1 MITKRLS
8 WYSPYS
14 PDLNPIEFIWKSIK
28 RVISIVFVENVNLQR
43 AYHLLSRGSKSLSHC
58 GFSFVGDYISPEEVR
73 VVEVKGVVDTGV
85 TPLGVPASSRV
96 LGRGG
101 QVHYSR

>member
-28 RVISIVFVENVNLQR
+28 RVISIVFVENVE
-43 AYHLLSRGSKSLSHC
+43 ALSKIIERTFYK
-58 GFSFVGDYISPEEVR
+58 P
-73 VVEVKGVVDTGV
+73 
-85 TPLGVPASSRV
+85 
-96 LGRGG
+96 
-101 QVHYSR
+101 

>member
-28 RVISIVFVENVNLQR
+28 KVISIVFVENVNLQR
-43 AYHLLSRGSKSLSHC
+43 AYHLLSRGSKSLSHR
-58 GFSFVGDYISPEEVR
+58 GFSFVGDYKHRHRIIKSARRDVNIGKR
-73 VVEVKGVVDTGV
+73 VSKFDTPDKGAGGD
-85 TPLGVPASSRV
+85 SSRV
-96 LGRGG
+96 EEK
-101 QVHYSR
+101 